1 MMNQKTEDEKLAEL
15 QDYVEKIKIGFGPN
29 WPESKMTARAV
40 RQKIREIWGLKK
52 SAANEK
58 FRKLFIFDT
67 VGYEDKEV
75 ESDDGKIYSMD
86 FKNGSKIVVVDKPNQ
101 PLRGLNSGDL
111 YVDAPSP
118 KVTLKN
124 DKQTVEV
131 KGVNSIK
138 SIDDLIAYC
147 KVDLNKWEPKSFVP
161 SLQRGVL
168 NFRAEFK
175 KRADQQNLESLL
187 QTFTQHA
194 NERAPKTFNIKPTN
208 SSGDDLYVISIQ
220 DLHIG
225 KLAHGVQTLWGDFD
239 ISIAKKYYKDAAEQ
253 LISEAPI
260 GKIGKVLLIIGSDLI
275 HYENQRVETS
285 SGTKIEGDS
294 RWHKV
299 FDESCQLIAETVESL
314 AVQFPV
320 EVMVVAGN
328 HANLS
333 EYALGAY
340 IKAFFRNH
348 SNVNVNNEPSNR
360 KYFSHGKTL
369 IGFAHGDGVKKL
381 DDLGAVMMREKMDVI
396 SNYKHLY
403 WLTGHKHVFQ
413 QMLDSRGVRIFVSA
427 ALCNPDQWHAA
438 NSYVGNIQGSEGY
451 LFSAEDGL
459 TQIVFSKSVNKQ

>member
-1 MMNQKTEDEKLAEL
+1 MTNQNTEADKREYLNVLLGDLKEGWLNDKESTKL
-15 QDYVEKIKIGFGPN
+15 
-29 WPESKMTARAV
+29 V
-40 RQKIREIWGLKK
+40 RRKIREIWGLKK

-58 FRKLFIFDT
+58 FRKLFGYYKVAVDSPVVGTVVTDSFNTQVIDKGTGEVIMDT
-67 VGYEDKEV
+67 NWVPIQLGEPPVG
-75 ESDDGKIYSMD
+75 G
-86 FKNGSKIVVVDKPNQ
+86 FKV
-101 PLRGLNSGDL
+101 SGDK
-111 YVDAPSP
+111 A
-118 KVTLKN
+118 TLEIKN
-124 DKQTVEV
+124 AGEIRTLE
-131 KGVNSIK
+131 
-138 SIDDLIAYC
+138 DLVAFC

-168 NFRAEFK
+168 NLRAEFK
-175 KRADQQNLESLL
+175 KRVDQDSLSNLLE
-187 QTFTQHA
+187 TFTKQA
-194 NERAPKTFNIKPTN
+194 NERAPATFNIKPIT

-253 LISEAPI
+253 LISEAPV

-348 SNVNVNNEPSNR
+348 PNINVNNEPSNR
-360 KYFSHGKTL
+360 KYFAHGKTL
-369 IGFAHGDGVKKL
+369 IGFAHGNGVKKL
-381 DDLGAVMMREKMDVI
+381 EDLGAVMMREKMEVI

-427 ALCNPDQWHAA
+427 ALCNPDQWHSE

-451 LFSAEDGL
+451 LFSPVDGL
-459 TQIVFSKSVNKQ
+459 TQIIFSKSVNVK